1 MLTQVLNLLQL
12 QVRKEQLNKGI
23 SDQQDDAERFGSAVL
38 FLLLI
43 QSFSIDM
50 LCINRYDYENKVI
63 PPFIGA
69 VFMLCALILSSIHS
83 FIERG

>member
-1 MLTQVLNLLQL
+1 MLNLRQL
-12 QVRKEQLNKGI
+12 QVLKEQLNKGI
-23 SDQQDDAERFGSAVL
+23 SGQQDDAERFSSAVL

-69 VFMLCALILSSIHS
+69 VFMLCVLFLRSIHS

>member
-1 MLTQVLNLLQL
+1 MLTQVLSLRQL
-12 QVRKEQLNKGI
+12 QVQKEQLNKGI
-23 SDQQDDAERFGSAVL
+23 SDQQADTERFGSAVL

-63 PPFIGA
+63 PPFIGRS
-69 VFMLCALILSSIHS
+69 LCCALLFYVVSIP